1 METTANRTSNTG
13 LAYGL
18 IAGLAICLITLVQ
31 YLGGLKTYMSPIG
44 FLTYILLVVIA
55 VIAAQKQ
62 KKMNGGYL
70 SFGEALK
77 VTFSVIASALLLQTL
92 FTYVLFN
99 FIDPSFK
106 LALVQASMNASE
118 EFMRK
123 MGASESMIDEAMER
137 ARETDSMSL
146 PSMLLGYAIWC
157 IVWFVICL
165 IISAI
170 VKKNKPVFPT
180 T

>member
-1 METTANRTSNTG
+1 METTTNRTTNIG
-13 LAYGL
+13 LTYGL
-18 IAGLAICLITLVQ
+18 ITGLAICLITLVQ

-44 FLTYILLVVIA
+44 FLTYILLVVMA
-55 VIAAQKQ
+55 VVAAQKQ
-62 KKMNGGYL
+62 KKINEGYL

-92 FTYVLFN
+92 FTYVLLN

-106 LALVQASMNASE
+106 QALLQASLNASE
-118 EFMRK
+118 AFLRK
-123 MGASESMIDEAMER
+123 MGMSENTIDEAMEK

-146 PSMLLGYAIWC
+146 PSMLFGYALWC
-157 IVWFVICL
+157 IAWFVVCL

-170 VKKNKPVFPT
+170 VKKNKPEFPT